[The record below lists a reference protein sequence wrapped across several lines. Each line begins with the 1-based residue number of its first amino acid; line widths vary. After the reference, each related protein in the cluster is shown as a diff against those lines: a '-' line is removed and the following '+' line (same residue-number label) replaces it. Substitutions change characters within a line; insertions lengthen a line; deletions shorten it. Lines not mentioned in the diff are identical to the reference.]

1 MTVSKTSTGSLIS
14 SAITIICSATSVEE
28 VGSIILLV
36 IGIISAVFSLGF
48 NIWSWYL
55 KAHADGKISNEE
67 IEELKS
73 TVEKG
78 TEEIK
83 DVANKE
89 RKE

>member
-1 MTVSKTSTGSLIS
+1 MTLNKTSTGSLIS
-14 SAITIICSATSVEE
+14 SAITIICSAANVEE

-36 IGIISAVFSLGF
+36 IGIISAVVSLGF

-55 KAHADGKISNEE
+55 KAHADGKISHEE
-67 IEELKS
+67 VEELKT

-78 TEEIK
+78 AEEIK